1 MKINEII
8 DNHFSDIFEKQLL
21 NELCKYAILKNVET
35 DKIVLEI
42 RREIKFIPIIISGVA
57 KVMRGFSIPPKGK
70 LGGSTNTS

>member
-57 KVMRGFSIPPKGK
+57 KVMRRDGKGNGIF
-70 LGGSTNTS
+70 LHYLSF